1 MAKLLG
7 AGHGQGLSS
16 CPAMTPGQACQRD
29 GCHITR
35 QSGKVKGSPKLLQ
48 WLAGP
53 WGGRGPAQSSRCRTQ
68 MRRWLGPRT
77 PRLARVRWGSA
88 PGLWIG
94 SGGEWGLQTAWAGIW
109 PES

>member
-35 QSGKVKGSPKLLQ
+35 QSGKVKGSPKLLH
-48 WLAGP
+48 
-53 WGGRGPAQSSRCRTQ
+53 
-68 MRRWLGPRT
+68 
-77 PRLARVRWGSA
+77 
-88 PGLWIG
+88 
-94 SGGEWGLQTAWAGIW
+94 SG
-109 PES
+109 